1 MAEDPMRGI
10 AGMNEA
16 QLVAEA
22 QAGLRGQGASVEMMR
37 RLKEALEREL
47 HAANELSGKIHRLN
61 QALLLYTIAL
71 AVMAAF
77 QFGAWMRDIIR

>member
-1 MAEDPMRGI
+1 MGGI
-10 AGMNEA
+10 DGMNDE

-22 QAGLRGQGASVEMMR
+22 QAGLRGQGASVEMMM
-37 RLKEALEREL
+37 RLKAMIEREL

-61 QALLLYTIAL
+61 QALLWYTIAL

-77 QFGAWMRDIIR
+77 QFGGWIRDITR

>member
-1 MAEDPMRGI
+1 MGGI
-10 AGMNEA
+10 DGMSDE

-37 RLKEALEREL
+37 RLKAMIEHEL
-47 HAANELSGKIHRLN
+47 QAANELSRKINGLN
-61 QALLLYTIAL
+61 QALLWYTIAL

-77 QFGAWMRDIIR
+77 QFGAWIRDVTR

>member
-1 MAEDPMRGI
+1 MSGI
-10 AGMNEA
+10 EGMNDD

-37 RLKEALEREL
+37 RLKSTLEREL
-47 HAANELSGKIHRLN
+47 HTANELSGKIHRLN
-61 QALLLYTIAL
+61 QALLWYTIAL

-77 QFGAWMRDIIR
+77 QFGAWIRDVTR